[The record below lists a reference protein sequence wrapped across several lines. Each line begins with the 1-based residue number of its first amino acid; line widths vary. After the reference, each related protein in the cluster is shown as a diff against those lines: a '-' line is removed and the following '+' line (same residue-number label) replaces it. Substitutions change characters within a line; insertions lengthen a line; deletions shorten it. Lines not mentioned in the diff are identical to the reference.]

1 MSGNS
6 TVDRAAMA
14 QAAGQI
20 EDNANAIDGVQRNL
34 QGQINGLIGSGWQGN
49 AANAFL
55 RAFTDFDS
63 QFAKVKQALDDIH
76 TKLADTQVKYA
87 STEEEQ
93 SQATNAISSAL
104 NG

>member
-20 EDNANAIDGVQRNL
+20 EEKATAIDGVQRNL

-76 TKLADTQVKYA
+76 QKLADTQLKYT
-87 STEEEQ
+87 STEDEQ
-93 SQATNAISSAL
+93 SQATNAINNAL

>member
-1 MSGNS
+1 
-6 TVDRAAMA
+6 MA
-14 QAAGQI
+14 KAAGQI
-20 EDNANAIDGVQRNL
+20 EEKANAIDGVQRNL
-34 QGQINGLIGSGWQGN
+34 QSQVNGLIGSGWVGN

-76 TKLADTQVKYA
+76 QKLADTQVKYA

-93 SQATNAISSAL
+93 SSATNAIASAL
-104 NG
+104 QG